1 MSQITFFFGVMSA
14 SKTASLL
21 MTKYK
26 YDSLGFNTV
35 LIKPAEDNR
44 SGVDTVA
51 SRIGLEGKA
60 NLIITKDMSDEDI
73 ASELDMF
80 SHPAGRDVENETIY
94 LIDEA
99 QFLSSRAVGVIVS
112 QAYFYEAKVFSY
124 GLLKDFQNKL
134 FDGSQAWIE
143 HASSLQEIKT
153 TCSVPGCGRKATHN
167 LRLLDGNPV
176 YTGEQILI
184 GDSEYLSVCAEHY
197 YNYKGA

>member
-44 SGVDTVA
+44 SGVDNVA
-51 SRIGLEGKA
+51 SRIGLKGKA
-60 NLIITKDMSDEDI
+60 DLIITKDMSDDDI
-73 ASELDMF
+73 ASELDRL
-80 SHPAGRDVENETIY
+80 SNTAGYDGETIY
-94 LIDEA
+94 LVDEA
-99 QFLSSRAVGVIVS
+99 QFLSTRAVGVIVA
-112 QAYFYEAKVFSY
+112 QAYLYEAKVFSY

-167 LRLLDGNPV
+167 LRLLDGYPV

>member
-26 YDSLGFNTV
+26 YDSLDFNTV

-51 SRIGLEGKA
+51 SRIGLKGKA
-60 NLIITKDMSDEDI
+60 DLIITKDMSDDDI
-73 ASELDMF
+73 ASELDRL
-80 SHPAGRDVENETIY
+80 SNTAGYDGETIY
-94 LIDEA
+94 LVDEA
-99 QFLSSRAVGVIVS
+99 QFLSTRAVGVIVA
-112 QAYFYEAKVFSY
+112 QAYLYEAKVFSY

-153 TCSVPGCGRKATHN
+153 TCSVPGCGHKATHN
-167 LRLLDGNPV
+167 LRLLDGKPM
-176 YTGEQILI
+176 YTGEQVMI
-184 GDSEYLSVCAEHY
+184 GDLEYLSVCAEHY
-197 YNYKGA
+197 YDFSVGT